1 MGLGRRGGEEG
12 EGKDGGTGELGGR
25 KRERQSFLMKRERR
39 RERGDTG
46 RGKHGERDEV
56 SIHPSPS

>member
-1 MGLGRRGGEEG
+1 MEGGGRGGRG
-12 EGKDGGTGELGGR
+12 EGWRDRGEELGGR